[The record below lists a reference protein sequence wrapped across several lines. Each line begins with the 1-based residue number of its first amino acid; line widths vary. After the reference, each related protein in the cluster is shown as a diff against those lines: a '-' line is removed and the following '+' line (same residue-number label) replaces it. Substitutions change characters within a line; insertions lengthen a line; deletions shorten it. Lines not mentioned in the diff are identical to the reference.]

1 MVSLYGNR
9 TAAMTLQNKENNDD
23 EYVCLAFLLFFYSL
37 KKRKNYKSKCQLTR
51 IPGKSRCVCI
61 HHYHPNEMWNI
72 NFSAVQMKSKDKSCK
87 LTVIFKVRGVCAY
100 ASIILVLGKEGKDR
114 DNNLEAMHLDN
125 L

>member
-1 MVSLYGNR
+1 
-9 TAAMTLQNKENNDD
+9 
-23 EYVCLAFLLFFYSL
+23 
-37 KKRKNYKSKCQLTR
+37 
-51 IPGKSRCVCI
+51 
-61 HHYHPNEMWNI
+61 MWNI